1 MHRGGA
7 GNNNN
12 IDMVAVA
19 IDKDRGS
26 QHALKWAV
34 DNLLGKGK
42 NVTLL
47 HVKQKPPSTSGL
59 HPPSILS
66 YLLLMKMNHSLQ
78 VKALGFTISQ

>member
-1 MHRGGA
+1 MGSMHRGGA

-12 IDMVAVA
+12 IDTVAVA

-59 HPPSILS
+59 HLPP
-66 YLLLMKMNHSLQ
+66 LLFIFFFFFKKMNHSL
-78 VKALGFTISQ
+78 

>member
-1 MHRGGA
+1 MSSMHRGGA

-42 NVTLL
+42 HVTLL

-59 HPPSILS
+59 H
-66 YLLLMKMNHSLQ
+66 LLLLLVFFFLRK
-78 VKALGFTISQ
+78 